1 MTAVT
6 AVSLATLQIHIGVAK
21 MFLFNL
27 QAPLVFIAVFS
38 LPALLLELQLLV
50 IGFSFMSV
58 NVMIVT
64 AGIGLLSAIG
74 AVVIE
79 MIDG

>member
-1 MTAVT
+1 LSDPYARLKLPTKKEN
-6 AVSLATLQIHIGVAK
+6 K

-50 IGFSFMSV
+50 IGFNFMSA
-58 NVMIVT
+58 NVMIATV
-64 AGIGLLSAIG
+64 AIGLLSAIG

-79 MIDG
+79 MIEG

>member
-1 MTAVT
+1 
-6 AVSLATLQIHIGVAK
+6 

-50 IGFSFMSV
+50 IGLNGMSV
-58 NVMIVT
+58 NVMIAT
-64 AGIGLLSAIG
+64 AVIGLLSAIG

-79 MIDG
+79 MIEG

>member
-1 MTAVT
+1 
-6 AVSLATLQIHIGVAK
+6 

-50 IGFSFMSV
+50 IGFDFMSV
-58 NVMIVT
+58 NVMIAT
-64 AGIGLLSAIG
+64 AIIGVLSAIG

-79 MIDG
+79 MIEG

>member
-1 MTAVT
+1 
-6 AVSLATLQIHIGVAK
+6 

-27 QAPLVFIAVFS
+27 IAPLVTIAVFS

-50 IGFSFMSV
+50 IGFDFMSV

-64 AGIGLLSAIG
+64 AVIGLLSAIG
-74 AVVIE
+74 AFLCE
-79 MIDG
+79 ELG

>member
-1 MTAVT
+1 
-6 AVSLATLQIHIGVAK
+6 
-21 MFLFNL
+21 MFLYNL
-27 QAPLVFIAVFS
+27 GDLLIGIAIFS
-38 LPALLLELQLLV
+38 LPMLLLELQLLV
-50 IGFSFMSV
+50 IGLNGMSV

-79 MIDG
+79 MIEG